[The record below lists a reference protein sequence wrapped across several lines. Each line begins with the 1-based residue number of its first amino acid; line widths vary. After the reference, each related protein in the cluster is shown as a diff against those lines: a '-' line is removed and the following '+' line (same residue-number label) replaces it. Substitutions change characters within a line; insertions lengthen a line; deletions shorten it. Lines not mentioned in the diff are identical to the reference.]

1 MRSLKEAVEKCAP
14 ATRIKELESLV
25 EKQQEHIERLRK
37 AKFTLPS
44 SKQVSKRD
52 KNTPFLRVFVPD
64 THGAH
69 IDKQAFR
76 AFLDDLDILRPSRVI
91 HLGDCIDA
99 GGFLA
104 LHHTLGFVPETEY
117 TFEDDV
123 ASANGQWDEIQKR
136 CQGAQIDLIEGN
148 HELRMEKWI
157 IDKTLRNPREAAYL
171 RRMWSPEVVLNLESR
186 GIRYARRSHYY
197 DGLKWSGTLDLG
209 SCLARHGT
217 AVGKY
222 AAHKTVE
229 QFGTNV
235 VFGHTH
241 RMAMASKESHRG
253 ISYAWSFG
261 CLCKLAPLYA
271 DTNPTD
277 WSHGYGIQVVK
288 PGSGFITLQV
298 PILEGKSYL
307 EPLASELR
315 L

>member
-1 MRSLKEAVEKCAP
+1 VSKLTEAAKKMAP
-14 ATRIKELESLV
+14 AARIKELEALV
-25 EKQQEHIERLRK
+25 EKQQEYIERMRS

-44 SKQVSKRD
+44 SRPAGKRD
-52 KNTPFLRVFVPD
+52 KSTPFLRVLVPD

-69 IDKQAFR
+69 IDKPAFR
-76 AFLDDLDILRPSRVI
+76 AFLDDLDILRPARVT
-91 HLGDCIDA
+91 HLGDAIDC

-104 LHHTLGFVPETEY
+104 MHHTLGFVAQTEY

-123 ASANGQWDEIQKR
+123 EAGNVAWDEIEKR
-136 CQGAQIDLIEGN
+136 TPGAERDHIEGN
-148 HELRMEKWI
+148 HELRIEKWLI
-157 IDKTLRNPREAAYL
+157 EKAIRNPRDSSYL
-171 RRMWSPEVVLNLESR
+171 RKLFAPEVVLNLEKR
-186 GIRYARRSHYY
+186 GIRYVKRSQYY
-197 DGLKWSGTLDLG
+197 DGLKWPGTLDLG

-235 VFGHTH
+235 VFAHTH
-241 RMAMASKESHRG
+241 RMAMATKESHRG

-261 CLCKLAPLYA
+261 CLCKLQPLYY

-277 WSHGYGIQVVK
+277 WAHGYGIQVVK
-288 PGSGFITLQV
+288 PGKGFITLQV
-298 PILEGKSYL
+298 PIIDGRSYL
-307 EPLASELR
+307 APLANELK